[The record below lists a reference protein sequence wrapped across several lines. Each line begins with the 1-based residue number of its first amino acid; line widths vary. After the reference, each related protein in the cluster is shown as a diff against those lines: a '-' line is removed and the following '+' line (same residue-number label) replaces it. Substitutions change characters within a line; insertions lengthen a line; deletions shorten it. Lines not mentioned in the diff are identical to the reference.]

1 MLIQAVHAGI
11 PMIGVQTGDLLNVSR
26 VLRHIVGREIYEWKD
41 RSTIGRKD
49 TSPKFAPETLY
60 YVVCTKDQALGNTGE
75 IYRALVDHDSQMI
88 IVNPPDSYAEVF
100 DAGALGTPVELVEEV
115 LSDVTDSMD
124 EVLPALGGLSLKEAT
139 EVVRLTQARDGALTA
154 DGLVRSRQEVPQFC
168 KGVQAVKTHDGLGAY
183 LQPEWLANWVAKEK
197 QFFLHSRD
205 ERLVPRGLLFDGPP
219 GTGKTMA
226 AKYLAYELAVPLYRL
241 DVSGV
246 KGKYVGESESS
257 FSEALRR
264 IESSAPCVVL
274 LDEVEK
280 LFAGNDTSGVTQGIL
295 ASLLWWLQEHGSR
308 VLTVMTTNKVS
319 TVPAELYRPGRID
332 EVYKFSLLEKTAAQ
346 KLAKFILKTYDVKCT
361 VKVLNEALSMQ
372 GGRLS
377 HSEVAKVVKSVVKD
391 ALGAR

>member
-1 MLIQAVHAGI
+1 
-11 PMIGVQTGDLLNVSR
+11 
-26 VLRHIVGREIYEWKD
+26 
-41 RSTIGRKD
+41 
-49 TSPKFAPETLY
+49 
-60 YVVCTKDQALGNTGE
+60 
-75 IYRALVDHDSQMI
+75 
-88 IVNPPDSYAEVF
+88 
-100 DAGALGTPVELVEEV
+100 
-115 LSDVTDSMD
+115 
-124 EVLPALGGLSLKEAT
+124 
-139 EVVRLTQARDGALTA
+139 
-154 DGLVRSRQEVPQFC
+154 
-168 KGVQAVKTHDGLGAY
+168 
-183 LQPEWLANWVAKEK
+183 VAKEK

-332 EVYKFSLLEKTAAQ
+332 EVYKFSLLESTEAQ

-361 VKVLNEALSMQ
+361 AKVLNEALSVQ
-372 GGRLS
+372 GRRLS

-391 ALGAR
+391 ALWSR